1 MADVSTNYGTGSSDT
16 VLMAQSTPYAKTAN
30 IDKTVTALVK
40 REILDNLRP
49 TARWLV
55 PGAYLPGKLIPGTNL
70 IRHIAYG
77 DLSTTDPV
85 VLVEGEPPDEE
96 PLTLDYE
103 EYGVKQRVRIVAVT
117 DVALALNPNELLG
130 IAAEKVAFDAL
141 MTVDR
146 TVAAAITS
154 ETPGAAG
161 PVPLA
166 LTGATVTAADV
177 RKWAALL
184 KVKNI
189 PTFPDGYYRAMVNPA
204 VVYDLQGD
212 TAMGGWLEAQK
223 YASPENLLTGE
234 IGRMYGIRFI
244 ETTVGTS
251 TAGSP
256 DTYTTVV
263 FGPDYFAWGD
273 LMSIETFMVRPGG
286 DHSDPAGQKALV
298 GYKGM
303 WGGRAIIVPTAG
315 GARYGMVKAHAGTDL
330 T

>member
-1 MADVSTNYGTGSSDT
+1 MATGDITFGTGGSSSD
-16 VLMAQSTPYAKTAN
+16 LMAGLATKTTN

-40 REILDNLRP
+40 REILENLRP
-49 TARWLV
+49 VSRWLQD
-55 PGAYLPGKLIPGTNL
+55 GAYIPGKLIPGTNL

-77 DLSTTDPV
+77 DLAAADPV
-85 VLVEGEPPDEE
+85 VAVEGTAPAAED
-96 PLTLDYE
+96 LTIGYE
-103 EYGVKQRVRIVAVT
+103 EYGVKQRVRIVGVT
-117 DVALALNPNELLG
+117 DVALAMNPHDLLSV
-130 IAAEKVAFDAL
+130 AASKVAFDAL

-146 TVAAAITS
+146 TVAAAIIS
-154 ETPGAAG
+154 ETPGSTG

-166 LTGATVTAADV
+166 LAGSVVTAADV

-189 PTFPDGYYRAMVNPA
+189 PTFSDGYYRCMINPA
-204 VVYDLQGD
+204 VVFDLQSD
-212 TAMGGWLEAQK
+212 TAMGGWIEASK
-223 YASPENLLTGE
+223 YAAPEQLLTGE
-234 IGRMYGIRFI
+234 VGRMYGIRFI
-244 ETTVGTS
+244 ETTVGNS

-273 LMSIETFMVRPGG
+273 LQSIETFMVRPGG
-286 DHSDPAGQKALV
+286 DHADPAAQKALV

-303 WGGRAIIVPTAG
+303 WGGRALIVAEAG